1 MRRQTTWKIKGV
13 QKTWRVI
20 DADGIPLGRL
30 AAEVATVLMGKHRP
44 EYTPF
49 ADTGDPVIVIN
60 ATKVELTGKKAEQK
74 MAKHWTGYPDGL
86 RMESYG
92 SLRQRRPEKLV
103 SDAVRRMLP
112 KNKLGKQMYRKLNVY
127 AGDKHPHQAQ
137 KPVEL
142 KVAS

>member
-1 MRRQTTWKIKGV
+1 MRRQTTWKIKDV
-13 QKTWRVI
+13 KKTWRVI
-20 DADGIPLGRL
+20 DADGIALGRL

-49 ADTGDPVIVIN
+49 ADTGDPVVVIN
-60 ATKVELTGKKAEQK
+60 ATKVGLSGNKAEQK
-74 MAKHWTGYPDGL
+74 MSKHWTGYPNGL

-112 KNKLGKQMYRKLNVY
+112 KSRLARVMLSNLKIYPG
-127 AGDKHPHQAQ
+127 AEHPHSDM

-142 KVAS
+142 KI

>member
-1 MRRQTTWKIKGV
+1 MRRQTTWSIKGV

-20 DADGIPLGRL
+20 DADGVPLGRL

-60 ATKVELTGKKAEQK
+60 AGKVGLSGNKAEARF
-74 MAKHWTGYPDGL
+74 AKHYTGYPDGL

-92 SLRQRRPEKLV
+92 SLRQRSPEKLI
-103 SDAVRRMLP
+103 SLAVRRMLP
-112 KNKLGKQMYRKLNVY
+112 KSRLARVMLSNLNVY
-127 AGDKHPHQAQ
+127 PGAEHPHADM

-142 KVAS
+142 KI

>member
-20 DADGIPLGRL
+20 DADGISLGRL

-60 ATKVELTGKKAEQK
+60 ATKIGLTGAKAEQK
-74 MAKHWTGYPDGL
+74 FAKHWTGYPNGL

-92 SLRQRRPEKLV
+92 ALRQRKPDKLV

-112 KNKLGKQMYRKLNVY
+112 KSRLARVMLSNLKVY
-127 AGDKHPHQAQ
+127 PGAEHPHADM

-142 KVAS
+142 KI

>member
-13 QKTWRVI
+13 EKNWRVI

-49 ADTGDPVIVIN
+49 ADTGEPVIVIN
-60 ATKVELTGKKAEQK
+60 ATKIGLSGKKAEQK
-74 MAKHWTGYPDGL
+74 MAKHWTGYPNGL

-92 SLRQRRPEKLV
+92 ALRERKPEKLV

-112 KNKLGKQMYRKLNVY
+112 KSRLARVMLSNLNVY
-127 AGDKHPHQAQ
+127 PGAEHPHADK
-137 KPVEL
+137 KPTEL
-142 KVAS
+142 KI